1 MSNAIQFLETLGR
14 FPLTG
19 RQWTAAHLEG
29 ISSLPIEVDQK
40 QALLDLDADTLNR
53 LLGGRAKMM
62 MQVWAPMEDTPDG
75 DQPDDGDKDGDDDRD
90 PSDSLR
96 D

>member
-14 FPLTG
+14 FPLSG
-19 RQWTAAHLEG
+19 RRWTADYAES

-40 QALLDLDADTLNR
+40 QALLDLDADALNR

-62 MQVWAPMEDTPDG
+62 MQVWAPMEDTPG
-75 DQPDDGDKDGDDDRD
+75 DEPGDGDKDGDGDDDRD
-90 PSDSLR
+90 PSD
-96 D
+96 